1 MGANVEITEKVVEL
15 KGGKSSA
22 QFQIPTMNP
31 IRKKRGGK
39 YIFFKYVS
47 SKRF

>member
-1 MGANVEITEKVVEL
+1 MGANVEITEKVVES

-47 SKRF
+47 SNRF